1 MPSPSPTLLA
11 VSAPP
16 FWHSGRTVRGSMLL
30 STLALLPAA
39 CAAVYFYG
47 LPALGVFSLSV
58 AVAILAES
66 LACLIMRRPQ
76 SITDGHAVLMGLLF
90 AFLLPSSAPWWLVA
104 FGSAFTILIGKMAF
118 GGLGAS
124 PLSAPCVGY
133 VALAIS
139 WPVLMTPFT
148 AELFT
153 SFPDPLAMLHLFGVE
168 RAQDVGLVP
177 MLLGQ
182 QLGAAGASQVGL
194 LALGG
199 ILLCARGVI
208 RWEISASFLAG
219 TALMAAIC
227 FTINPEA
234 YAGPLFHIL
243 TGSTLL
249 GAFFLATD
257 YSASPNRPFA
267 MVLYGAL
274 GGVLVVCIRNFGVY
288 PDGVPFAV
296 LLINLLTPLLDNLRP
311 RPFGVSKK
319 SAVKKEG
326 V

>member
-1 MPSPSPTLLA
+1 MPSPSTLLA

-16 FWHSGRTVRGSMLL
+16 FWHSGHTVRASMLQA
-30 STLALLPAA
+30 SLALLPAA
-39 CAAVYFYG
+39 CAAVYYYG
-47 LPALGVFSLSV
+47 LPALGVFCLSV
-58 AVAILAES
+58 SVAILTES
-66 LACLIMRRPQ
+66 LACLLMRRPL
-76 SITDGHAVLMGLLF
+76 SVTDGHAIFMGLLF
-90 AFLLPSSAPWWLVA
+90 AFLLPASAPWWLVA

-124 PLSAPCVGY
+124 PLCAPCVGY

-153 SFPDPLAMLHLFGVE
+153 SFPDPLATLKLFGVAN
-168 RAQDVGLVP
+168 AQGIGIMP

-208 RWEISASFLAG
+208 RWEISAAFLAG
-219 TALMAAIC
+219 TAIMAAIC
-227 FTINPEA
+227 FTINPQQ

-243 TGSTLL
+243 AGSTVL

-257 YSASPNRPFA
+257 YSSSPDRPLA

-288 PDGVPFAV
+288 LDGVPFAI
-296 LLINLLTPLLDNLRP
+296 LLINLLTPLLDSLRP
-311 RPFGVSKK
+311 RPFGVKK
-319 SAVKKEG
+319 EKAVKEG
-326 V
+326 A